1 VNEKGVVM
9 PYRNE
14 CRAWVPDEKGKSGQ
28 CRRKAPT
35 KVYSG
40 TEYVGVGLKMKSYE
54 GVVDQL
60 PPRDPGR
67 VGTSTGHQW
76 GLRDPRR
83 E

>member
-1 VNEKGVVM
+1 VIEKGVVM
-9 PYRNE
+9 PCCKE

-54 GVVDQL
+54 GWPETAADEWCLEFVEQA
-60 PPRDPGR
+60 
-67 VGTSTGHQW
+67 T
-76 GLRDPRR
+76 
-83 E
+83 